1 MRKRKKEKERRRT
14 KTEEEN
20 TKEIRV
26 LYDGV
31 SNTDHNTLPYR

>member
-1 MRKRKKEKERRRT
+1 MRKRKKEKERR
-14 KTEEEN
+14 EEN
-20 TKEIRV
+20 TKEIGV